1 MFAFF
6 FRVPKNI
13 AADVVYENI
22 RLCFPSMLRG
32 ATYGKI
38 FAGYIFSKMR
48 INRKILKLVT
58 LIKYRTVYATDV
70 ASLCYSWFS
79 RLIDR
84 KTRNYLSTS
93 IQGCYEGPC
102 SHANTF
108 QDQPKQQRCRVRFL
122 ALNTFA
128 LLRLR

>member
-1 MFAFF
+1 MGVAS
-6 FRVPKNI
+6 VTL
-13 AADVVYENI
+13 ALSHSLWLH
-22 RLCFPSMLRG
+22 LCYGGLHMAKFLQ
-32 ATYGKI
+32 ATC
-38 FAGYIFSKMR
+38 AMR
-48 INRKILKLVT
+48 IKRKNLKLVT

-79 RLIDR
+79 RLIDG
-84 KTRNYLSTS
+84 KKKQLLYLSTS